1 MYVVGNQPKIPYKPS
16 FLEKHKKTM
25 AFETYI
31 KLVRNHMELRI
42 KRLIKDRENKEIQR
56 LQVKRQILQMA
67 LGQAL
72 WNVCYLLRT
81 GTTTTSST
89 GLGEEFFVL
98 DRNRAFTGP
107 EHVATLLWLKGQL
120 LCDYAATIT
129 MQCSKCV
136 FRLFCRFCRPL
147 HKCCKRTVFGGRNL
161 KTKLPKLTWR

>member
-89 GLGEEFFVL
+89 GLGEEFL
-98 DRNRAFTGP
+98 CWTET
-107 EHVATLLWLKGQL
+107 EHSPARTRGHFAVTQGAV
-120 LCDYAATIT
+120 T
-129 MQCSKCV
+129 MRLRGHYNNAMLQVC